1 MLRAVVPGPACR
13 GGLLPKG
20 PDLARQR
27 ISSRLKARDNQG
39 IWLVGWL
46 SGVWVGRLASENSQ
60 SKTQVRKTKRPA
72 FRSAKR
78 VKIVIVQRLQPSLC
92 ENETTNHE
100 HVWYPYETPF
110 GALPLV
116 GGYSFL

>member
-46 SGVWVGRLASENSQ
+46 VGCQAFGLAAWPVKTLSPKPKSEKLSG
-60 SKTQVRKTKRPA
+60 P
-72 FRSAKR
+72 
-78 VKIVIVQRLQPSLC
+78 PS
-92 ENETTNHE
+92 
-100 HVWYPYETPF
+100 
-110 GALPLV
+110 ALP
-116 GGYSFL
+116 SESK